1 MTTPTTSLPA
11 WLQPA
16 LAQAL
21 TQARG
26 HALLVHGA
34 PGSGQFEL
42 ALALARSW
50 LCESTPA
57 DAPPHQPACGR
68 CVSCHLVDARAHPDL
83 MVLLPEA
90 LELSLGW
97 RHAPDDDGDKASKS
111 RKPSQELKVEAIRQ
125 AVNFAQ
131 HTSSRGRCKVVLV
144 HPAERMNT
152 VSANTLL
159 KTLEEPPGVVRFV
172 LSAQGSVDSLLPTI
186 RSRCQLWHLGM
197 PPSQDALRWLQ
208 SQQEGLSDDEATT
221 LLAAAGGQPWTA
233 LDLAQQGLRASAWR
247 QLPSQLSKGDSSGL
261 AGWPVS
267 WVVETLLK
275 LCQDMSA
282 HAVGGTPRFFAA
294 AELPAPP
301 DLAVL
306 GQWHKQLMLVAR
318 HADHPW
324 HANLRLESLVEQAA
338 AVLRR
343 GKPSRQG

>member
-1 MTTPTTSLPA
+1 M
-11 WLQPA
+11 
-16 LAQAL
+16 
-21 TQARG
+21 
-26 HALLVHGA
+26 LVHGA
-34 PGSGQFEL
+34 PGSGQFDL
-42 ALALARSW
+42 ALAMARSW

-57 DAPPHQPACGR
+57 GEPALQPACGR

-97 RHAPDDDGDKASKS
+97 RNAPEDDGEKSSKS

-131 HTSSRGRCKVVLV
+131 HTSSRGRCKVILV

-197 PPSQDALRWLQ
+197 PETGEAQRWLQ
-208 SQQEGLSDDEATT
+208 AHIDGLTADEAAT
-221 LLAAAGGQPWTA
+221 LLAAAGGQPFTA
-233 LDLAQQGLRASAWR
+233 LNLVQQGLRASAWR
-247 QLPSQLSKGDSSGL
+247 QLPGQLAKGDSSGF
-261 AGWPVS
+261 AGWSISLVL
-267 WVVETLLK
+267 ETLLK

-301 DLAVL
+301 DLTVL